1 MATRLAHRAKLMAM
15 DLTIMAMQHTRSSE
29 VLSALVRRVYSL
41 VSNEQ
46 IVLTGGMILSAA
58 IAGLIIG
65 YLAYFWL

>member
-15 DLTIMAMQHTRSSE
+15 DLTIIAMQHTRSSE
-29 VLSALVRRVYSL
+29 FLSALVRRVYSL

-46 IVLTGGMILSAA
+46 MVLTVGMIFSAA

-65 YLAYFWL
+65 YLAYFLL